1 MEDECELYTVKDFQ
15 QATPKLG
22 DNVYCVKTAKL
33 KLKER
38 YGDSLQYVNRERRSH
53 IILLD
58 NISVILTE
66 SWYDHRKPNQCDE
79 AERII
84 KIAAKILKGDIKN
97 HTHQTD
103 FYPTI
108 DDIRNSNNDHVPDL
122 LRLFVA
128 KITKITTE
136 TDSNFLNSLRCFQS
150 KIFDAITIW
159 SCCCNGQLISIKMAE
174 YHLIWTWFLCEL

>member
-1 MEDECELYTVKDFQ
+1 MQ
-15 QATPKLG
+15 KLG
-22 DNVYCVKTAKL
+22 DNVYSLKTTKL

-38 YGDSLQYVNRERRSH
+38 YGDSLQYVNREGRSH

-66 SWYDHRKPNQCDE
+66 SCYDQRKPNQCDE

-84 KIAAKILKGDIKN
+84 KTAAKILKGEIKN

-108 DDIRNSNNDHVPDL
+108 DDIKNSNNDHVPDL
-122 LRLFVA
+122 L
-128 KITKITTE
+128 K
-136 TDSNFLNSLRCFQS
+136 RCLQS
-150 KIFDAITIW
+150 KIFDAITVW
-159 SCCCNGQLISIKMAE
+159 SCCCNRQLLSIKMAE
-174 YHLIWTWFLCEL
+174 CHLIWTWFLCEL